1 MEPGEYDN
9 IARLESQHWWYVG
22 MRRIAESLLQDASLG
37 PHAQILDAGCGTGG
51 GLQWLSAFG
60 AATGIDWHPFAVRY
74 ASSKSRRVARA
85 SVQAIPFPD
94 GFFDLVTSFEVLY
107 HLAVTDDTAALREFA
122 RVLRPGG
129 QLLVRVPAHDWLRGA
144 HDRHV
149 HTRHRYARG
158 ELRQKIESAGLAL
171 QRLTFVGLMLFPL
184 AALKRLIQPEADS
197 QTDVTLPVPAVN
209 RTLTAALAA
218 EGLWLR
224 RFNLPIGLSLLAL
237 ARKPS
242 TDAPRQSPERSGV
255 GWHVSINP

>member
-9 IARLESQHWWYVG
+9 IARLEAQHWWYAG
-22 MRRIAESLLQDASLG
+22 MRRIAESLLRDSGLR
-37 PHAQILDAGCGTGG
+37 PNAQILDAGCGAGG

-60 AATGIDWHPFAVRY
+60 AATGIDLHPLAVRY
-74 ASSKSRRVARA
+74 ASRRSRRVARA
-85 SVQAIPFPD
+85 SVQALPFPEAC
-94 GFFDLVTSFEVLY
+94 FDLVTSFEVLY
-107 HLAVTDDTAALREFA
+107 HLAVTDDVAALRECA

-144 HDRHV
+144 HDRRV

-158 ELRQKIESAGLAL
+158 ELRQKIENAGLAL

-184 AALKRLIQPEADS
+184 AALKRLTQPEGDS
-197 QTDVTLPVPAVN
+197 QTDVTLPAPAVN

-237 ARKPS
+237 ARKS
-242 TDAPRQSPERSGV
+242 
-255 GWHVSINP
+255 